1 MKRIYFIS
9 LEYRM
14 EKTDSPNI
22 NQIFEDALNDPSLLS
37 TLDIDN
43 LLESIETTKNDYL
56 DNKTMSVISSE
67 IQDNL
72 DEIGLSKEEKEIV
85 LVKLNGYRVVDEVH
99 ELHKGKMV
107 RWIRNGTNK
116 LTNGG
121 IVTDIKF
128 LDNGVH
134 VLCMNSQRRFI
145 QYKYDDCY
153 TFQKMSIEEQL
164 ILMAYEEL
172 S

>member
-1 MKRIYFIS
+1 
-9 LEYRM
+9 M
-14 EKTDSPNI
+14 ETQNQNI
-22 NQIFEDALNDPSLLS
+22 NQLFEEALNDPSLLS

-43 LLESIETTKNDYL
+43 LLDSIESTKNDYL
-56 DNKTMSVISSE
+56 DNKTMSDISNE
-67 IQDNL
+67 IR
-72 DEIGLSKEEKEIV
+72 EKVEETGISHEKKEAIIA
-85 LVKLNGYRVVDEVH
+85 KLNGYRVVDEIY

-107 RWIRNGTNK
+107 RWIRNDTDK

-128 LDNGVH
+128 LENGVH

-153 TFQKMSIEEQL
+153 TFQKMSIEEHL
-164 ILMAYEEL
+164 ILMAYEQL
-172 S
+172 P

>member
-1 MKRIYFIS
+1 
-9 LEYRM
+9 M
-14 EKTDSPNI
+14 ETQNQNI
-22 NQIFEDALNDPSLLS
+22 NQLFEEALNDPSLLS

-43 LLESIETTKNDYL
+43 LLDSIESTKNDYL
-56 DNKTMSVISSE
+56 DNKTMSDISNE
-67 IQDNL
+67 IR
-72 DEIGLSKEEKEIV
+72 EKVEETGISHEKKEAIIA
-85 LVKLNGYRVVDEVH
+85 KLNGYRVVDEIY

-107 RWIRNGTNK
+107 RWIRNDTDK

-128 LDNGVH
+128 LENGVH

-164 ILMAYEEL
+164 ILMAYEQL
-172 S
+172 P

>member
-1 MKRIYFIS
+1 
-9 LEYRM
+9 M
-14 EKTDSPNI
+14 ETQNQNI
-22 NQIFEDALNDPSLLS
+22 NQLFEEALNDPSLLS

-43 LLESIETTKNDYL
+43 LLDSIESTKNDYL
-56 DNKTMSVISSE
+56 DNKTMSDISNE
-67 IQDNL
+67 IR
-72 DEIGLSKEEKEIV
+72 EKVEETGISHEKKEAIIA
-85 LVKLNGYRVVDEVH
+85 KLNGYRVVDEIY

-107 RWIRNGTNK
+107 RWIRNDTEK

-128 LDNGVH
+128 LENGVH

-164 ILMAYEEL
+164 ILMAYEQL
-172 S
+172 P

>member
-1 MKRIYFIS
+1 MSDIS
-9 LEYRM
+9 NEIR
-14 EKTDSPNI
+14 EKV
-22 NQIFEDALNDPSLLS
+22 E
-37 TLDIDN
+37 
-43 LLESIETTKNDYL
+43 ETG
-56 DNKTMSVISSE
+56 ISHE
-67 IQDNL
+67 K
-72 DEIGLSKEEKEIV
+72 KEAIIA
-85 LVKLNGYRVVDEVH
+85 KLNGYRVVDEIY

-107 RWIRNGTNK
+107 RWIRNDTDK

-128 LDNGVH
+128 LENGVH

-164 ILMAYEEL
+164 ILMAYEQL
-172 S
+172 P